1 MAQTGRPS
9 PFMSLSK
16 IQFGIVAALIQ
27 SDRYVH
33 SKRRLPMP
41 LQPQASLALLPDWQ
55 LSSVIEQARL

>member
-1 MAQTGRPS
+1 
-9 PFMSLSK
+9 MSLSK

-55 LSSVIEQARL
+55 L